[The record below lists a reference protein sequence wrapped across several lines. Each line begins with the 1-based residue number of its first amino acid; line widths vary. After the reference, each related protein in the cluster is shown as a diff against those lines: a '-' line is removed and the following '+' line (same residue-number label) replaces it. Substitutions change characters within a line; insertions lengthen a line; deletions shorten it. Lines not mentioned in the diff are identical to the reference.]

1 MNNSTS
7 VQSGSSPFDFFRFD
21 VTLPFIDN
29 VPQVTENTFVGKDSA
44 STSTN
49 FHKPTQDA
57 ELLRQLSFIP
67 GLKEILMLRQVHALE
82 HATVWVL
89 SESKSVYASSGTEAT
104 TVQVDNELLGGLST
118 EQGFYLY
125 GEVNISDLRRA
136 VTLALHRLTNGEWDL
151 AVHPRCGTNLSVAM
165 LLTAGLAVGVN
176 LLLPFRPIEQ
186 LIGLGL
192 AATTAAE
199 LAPDL
204 GSMAQRYLTT
214 AIPFNLKI
222 ENIIRKRD
230 VWGREAH
237 FIKVTWQE

>member
-1 MNNSTS
+1 MNT
-7 VQSGSSPFDFFRFD
+7 
-21 VTLPFIDN
+21 
-29 VPQVTENTFVGKDSA
+29 SA
-44 STSTN
+44 SFQGGSFPFNFFNFDLTTPVSGKVPTSESQSLD
-49 FHKPTQDA
+49 FPHSTQDA
-57 ELLRQLSFIP
+57 DLLRQLSFVP

-89 SESKSVYASSGTEAT
+89 SESNNAYNT
-104 TVQVDNELLGGLST
+104 TREPNKLQLDNELLGGLST
-118 EQGFYLY
+118 ELGFYLY

-136 VTLALHRLTNGEWDL
+136 VIVARQRLTSGEWDL

-165 LLTAGLAVGVN
+165 FLTAGLAVGVH

-214 AIPFNLKI
+214 AIPFNLAI
-222 ENIIRKRD
+222 ENIVRTRD

-237 FIKVTWQE
+237 FVKVNWQE

>member
-1 MNNSTS
+1 MNTSAS
-7 VQSGSSPFDFFRFD
+7 VQGGSSIFDWFNFD
-21 VTLPFIDN
+21 LTM
-29 VPQVTENTFVGKDSA
+29 PQ
-44 STSTN
+44 
-49 FHKPTQDA
+49 PMQDA
-57 ELLRQLSFIP
+57 DLLRHLSFIP
-67 GLKEILMLRQVHALE
+67 GLKEIIMLRQVHALE

-89 SESKSVYASSGTEAT
+89 SESKSVYTSIPQPTSIQA
-104 TVQVDNELLGGLST
+104 DNELLGGLST

-136 VTLALHRLTNGEWDL
+136 VTLGLHRLISGEWDL

-165 LLTAGLAVGVN
+165 LLTASLAVGVN
-176 LLLPFRPIEQ
+176 LLLPFRPFEQ

-199 LAPDL
+199 LAPDI

-214 AIPFNLKI
+214 AIPFNLAI
-222 ENIIRKRD
+222 ENITRTRD

-237 FIKVTWQE
+237 FVKVNWRE

>member
-1 MNNSTS
+1 MNTS
-7 VQSGSSPFDFFRFD
+7 ASFEGSLSPFKFLNFDFTTPVSEKIPRLEDRFSE
-21 VTLPFIDN
+21 F
-29 VPQVTENTFVGKDSA
+29 PQ
-44 STSTN
+44 
-49 FHKPTQDA
+49 PTQDA
-57 ELLRQLSFIP
+57 DLLRQLSFIP
-67 GLKEILMLRQVHALE
+67 GLKEILMIRQVHALE

-89 SESKSVYASSGTEAT
+89 SESKSAYPAQGEPSN
-104 TVQVDNELLGGLST
+104 VQLDNELLSGLST

-136 VTLALHRLTNGEWDL
+136 VILARHRLTSGEWDL

-165 LLTAGLAVGVN
+165 LLTAGLAVGVH

-214 AIPFNLKI
+214 AIPFNLTI
-222 ENIIRKRD
+222 DNIIRTRD
-230 VWGREAH
+230 VWGRHAH
-237 FIKVTWQE
+237 FVKVGWQE

>member
-1 MNNSTS
+1 MNTS
-7 VQSGSSPFDFFRFD
+7 ASFQGSSSPFEFFNFDFTTPISEIPAPEYRPLDF
-21 VTLPFIDN
+21 
-29 VPQVTENTFVGKDSA
+29 PQ
-44 STSTN
+44 
-49 FHKPTQDA
+49 PTQDA
-57 ELLRQLSFIP
+57 DLLRQLSFIP

-89 SESKSVYASSGTEAT
+89 SESKSAYPAKGAT
-104 TVQVDNELLGGLST
+104 NVQLDNELLGGLST

-125 GEVNISDLRRA
+125 GEVNISDLRRG
-136 VTLALHRLTNGEWDL
+136 VILARHRLTSGEWDL

-165 LLTAGLAVGVN
+165 LLTAGLAVGVH

-214 AIPFNLKI
+214 AIPFNLTI
-222 ENIIRKRD
+222 ENITRTRD

-237 FIKVTWQE
+237 FVKVGWQE